1 MTTETV
7 REPESQR
14 PQWLRIL
21 SRKDVLAGLMFMAIA
36 VLGLVMSRNY
46 PIGTALRMST
56 GYVPRLLCW
65 ILFVLG
71 GTILVQGLRTAERE
85 TRGDPETRNRPIVI
99 IPLAFIAFALTL
111 ERLGLVIAGLL
122 LIGIG
127 SLAGRGLRVV
137 EVVVV
142 AVALVGLTWGVFVF
156 ALGLPIN
163 VWPDL

>member
-1 MTTETV
+1 MTTKSV
-7 REPESQR
+7 REPDGQR
-14 PQWLRIL
+14 PPWLRIL
-21 SRKDVLAGLMFMAIA
+21 TRKDVLAGLMFMAIA

-65 ILFVLG
+65 ILLALG
-71 GTILVQGLRTAERE
+71 GIVLVQGLRTAERE
-85 TRGDPETRNRPIVI
+85 VGADPETRNRPIVI

-127 SLAGRGLRVV
+127 SLAGRGMRAV
-137 EVVVV
+137 EVAVV
-142 AVALVGLTWGVFVF
+142 ALALVALTWGVFVF